1 MQEVIQVNVLSRDD
15 DEEIKIY
22 ELESLINTA
31 GGKPVAFVSQV
42 VTKVNPRFYIGKGK
56 LEEIRELAEN
66 LEVKTV
72 IFDVELSPSQLYNLE
87 EELKLKVVDWT
98 SLILDIFAQR
108 AHTREARLKI
118 KLAQLKYQLPRIN
131 KWFSYLSRQA
141 GGIGTRGPGETML
154 ETDRRAIVRDIK
166 SLEKSLKDIEKTKV
180 TNRKSRESSFNISL
194 VGYTNAG
201 KSTILNGMMNLFGSE
216 KFVYSDDLL
225 FATLDTS
232 TRRLDFSN
240 TKVTLTDTVGF
251 IDNLSKELNDSFL
264 TTLEE
269 IKFADMLLIVINSS
283 SNIEGQIKTIEN
295 SLDEINLE
303 GKEIIYVF
311 NKIDLVDDLTA
322 VNLYKR
328 DYERIFISAHED
340 KDLIRLKDEIVK
352 VIKEDYTRVKMHIS
366 FSEGA
371 VLDYMMTN
379 YDILETEYD
388 SDGTNI
394 TFEINKEDYAKFNK
408 YIIRWLQNNRRGQ
421 NFRIWSWKVCIHN

>member
-1 MQEVIQVNVLSRDD
+1 MQEVIQVNVLSKDD
-15 DEEIKIY
+15 NEEIKIY

-31 GGKPVAFVSQV
+31 GGKSVAFVSQV

-56 LEEIRELAEN
+56 LEEIRDLADK
-66 LEVKTV
+66 LEVKTI
-72 IFDVELSPSQLYNLE
+72 IFDVELSASQLYNLE

-108 AHTREARLKI
+108 AHTKEARLKI

-131 KWFSYLSRQA
+131 KWFAYLSRQA

-154 ETDRRAIVRDIK
+154 ETDRRAIERDIR
-166 SLEKSLKDIEKTKV
+166 SLEKALKDVEKTKRI
-180 TNRKSRESSFNISL
+180 NRQSRDNIFNISL

-201 KSTILNGMMNLFGSE
+201 KSTILNGMMRLFGSE

-269 IKFADMLLIVINSS
+269 IKFADMLLIVIDASHNV
-283 SNIEGQIKTIEN
+283 EGQIATIDK
-295 SLDEINLE
+295 SLDEIDLD
-303 GKEIIYVF
+303 GKQIIYVF
-311 NKIDLVDDLTA
+311 NKIDKVDDLTA
-322 VNLYKR
+322 ASLYKR
-328 DYERIFISAHED
+328 EYERIFISAKND
-340 KDLIRLKDEIVK
+340 KDLEGLKNEIVK
-352 VIKEDYTRVKMHIS
+352 VIKEEYMEVSMHIP
-366 FSEGA
+366 FSEGK
-371 VLDYMMTN
+371 VLDYFMTN
-379 YDILETEYD
+379 YDIIKTDYDNKGTIIKLEI
-388 SDGTNI
+388 SKG
-394 TFEINKEDYAKFNK
+394 DYGK
-408 YIIRWLQNNRRGQ
+408 YESYID
-421 NFRIWSWKVCIHN
+421 K

>member
-1 MQEVIQVNVLSRDD
+1 MQEVIQVNVLSKDD
-15 DEEIKIY
+15 NEEIKIY

-31 GGKPVAFVSQV
+31 GGKSVAFVSQV

-56 LEEIRELAEN
+56 LEEIRDLADK
-66 LEVKTV
+66 LEVKTI
-72 IFDVELSPSQLYNLE
+72 IFDVELSASQLYNLE

-108 AHTREARLKI
+108 AHTKEARLKI

-131 KWFSYLSRQA
+131 KWFAYLSRQA

-154 ETDRRAIVRDIK
+154 ETDRRAIERDIR
-166 SLEKSLKDIEKTKV
+166 SLEKALKDVEKTKRI
-180 TNRKSRESSFNISL
+180 NRQSRDNIFNISL

-201 KSTILNGMMNLFGSE
+201 KSTILNGMMRLFGSE

-269 IKFADMLLIVINSS
+269 IKFADMLLIVIDASHNV
-283 SNIEGQIKTIEN
+283 EGQITTIDK
-295 SLDEINLE
+295 SLDEIDLD
-303 GKEIIYVF
+303 GKQIIYVF
-311 NKIDLVDDLTA
+311 NKIDKVDDLTA
-322 VNLYKR
+322 ASLYKR
-328 DYERIFISAHED
+328 EYERIFISAKND
-340 KDLIRLKDEIVK
+340 KDLEGLKNEIVK
-352 VIKEDYTRVKMHIS
+352 VIKEEYMEVSMHIP
-366 FSEGA
+366 FSEGK
-371 VLDYMMTN
+371 VLDYFMTN
-379 YDILETEYD
+379 YDIIKTDYDNKGTIIKLEI
-388 SDGTNI
+388 SKG
-394 TFEINKEDYAKFNK
+394 DYGK
-408 YIIRWLQNNRRGQ
+408 YESYID
-421 NFRIWSWKVCIHN
+421 K

>member
-1 MQEVIQVNVLSRDD
+1 MQEVIQVNVLGKDD

-31 GGKPVAFVSQV
+31 GGKSVAFVSQV

-56 LEEIRELAEN
+56 LEEIRDLADK
-66 LEVKTV
+66 LEVKTI
-72 IFDVELSPSQLYNLE
+72 IFDVELSASQLYNLE

-108 AHTREARLKI
+108 AHTKEARLKI

-131 KWFSYLSRQA
+131 KWFAYLSRQA

-154 ETDRRAIVRDIK
+154 ETDRRAIERDIR
-166 SLEKSLKDIEKTKV
+166 SLEKALKDIEKTKRL
-180 TNRKSRESSFNISL
+180 NRKSRDGTYNISL

-201 KSTILNGMMNLFGSE
+201 KSTILNGMMKLFGSE
-216 KFVYSDDLL
+216 KYVYSDDLL

-269 IKFADMLLIVINSS
+269 IKFADMLLIVIDSS
-283 SNIEGQIKTIEN
+283 NNIEGQISTIDK
-295 SLDEINLE
+295 SLSEIE
-303 GKEIIYVF
+303 MDDKEIIYVF
-311 NKIDLVDDLTA
+311 NKMDRVKDDTA
-322 VNLYKR
+322 VSLYKR
-328 DYERIFISAHED
+328 DYERIFISA
-340 KDLIRLKDEIVK
+340 KDENDLESLKEEIVK
-352 VIKEDYTRVKMHIS
+352 VIKEDYKQVRMHIP
-366 FSEGA
+366 FSKGS
-371 VLDYMMTN
+371 VLDYFMTN
-379 YDILETEYD
+379 YDILKTDYD
-388 SDGTNI
+388 NEGTI
-394 TFEINKEDYAKFNK
+394 IDLEISKGDYGKYESYINK
-408 YIIRWLQNNRRGQ
+408 
-421 NFRIWSWKVCIHN
+421 